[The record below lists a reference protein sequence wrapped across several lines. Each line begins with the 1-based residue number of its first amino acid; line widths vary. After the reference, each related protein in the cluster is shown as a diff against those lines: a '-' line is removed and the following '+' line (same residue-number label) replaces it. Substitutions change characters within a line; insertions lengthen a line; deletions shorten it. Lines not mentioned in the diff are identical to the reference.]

1 MKVVKINKYSC
12 YDNYTVKDNGTNL
25 SRITSKMVQLA
36 GRLCENYASDI
47 VYDANAFKTAVEHKL
62 DYDKFLFFREDGV
75 TAKGYDDI
83 ILQHSTDF
91 IQVWHLTYDAE
102 TQDQEFTR
110 VYISVKEGC

>member
-25 SRITSKMVQLA
+25 SRIISKMVQLA
-36 GRLCENYASDI
+36 GRFCENYASDI
-47 VYDANAFKTAVEHKL
+47 VYDANAFKIAVEHKL
-62 DYDKFLFFREDGV
+62 NHDKFIFFREDGV
-75 TAKGYDDI
+75 TTKNYDDI
-83 ILQHSTDF
+83 ILHHTTDY

-110 VYISVKEGC
+110 VHISVKEG